1 MKSGQR
7 KRHSH
12 QLIRKRSP
20 TARNS
25 RKATC
30 GTRLGAPVIER
41 VSRARREKMQPRSA
55 AFSARIVGFCSTC
68 RVYKVACVGPM
79 PSSLMQAVVD
89 IGL

>member
-1 MKSGQR
+1 
-7 KRHSH
+7 
-12 QLIRKRSP
+12 
-20 TARNS
+20 
-25 RKATC
+25 
-30 GTRLGAPVIER
+30 
-41 VSRARREKMQPRSA
+41 MQPRSA